1 MKSKKMPESSSIFRL
16 VARRRL
22 VVLGERFKV
31 IRNRETGDVSTEAK

>member
-22 VVLGERFKV
+22 VMLGERFQV
-31 IRNRETGDVSTEAK
+31 FRNREMGNVSIEEK